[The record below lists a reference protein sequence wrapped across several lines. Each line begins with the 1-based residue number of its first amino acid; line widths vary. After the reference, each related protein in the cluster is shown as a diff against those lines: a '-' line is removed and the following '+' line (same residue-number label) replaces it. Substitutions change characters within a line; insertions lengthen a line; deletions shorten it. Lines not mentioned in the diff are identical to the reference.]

1 MTPQWNLKNPIT
13 VVNQL
18 YEIHILLVFTYQS
31 NMCKKIYHSMRF
43 LWKGDVKRGMVIF
56 CGIVIKIE
64 NNTTLCPQIAGIM
77 VLFQH
82 TLLIAL
88 TINDNHHL
96 ASLNQL
102 NVGYSAL
109 LFLLL
114 KLEISKS
121 EIIKSEFYIKH
132 CNN

>member
-1 MTPQWNLKNPIT
+1 
-13 VVNQL
+13 
-18 YEIHILLVFTYQS
+18 
-31 NMCKKIYHSMRF
+31 
-43 LWKGDVKRGMVIF
+43 MVIF